1 MDSIGDFI
9 AFVGAGLVKA
19 GEGLQEMIGV
29 GLQTAP
35 ALVLGLSVIVAL
47 PVLILAG
54 MVLRRVTPVGEGTS
68 RYFGPLPEE
77 IKDERGDD
85 EGPSEA
91 YSEAFIFVESDGG
104 NGTGTGGF
112 QFTDGS
118 MMVRIGREEDN
129 EIRLT
134 HPTVHRYHALIRRS
148 IRMATKSLICR
159 MSAATAC
166 SSMEKRSRIE
176 GCSMAMSYHWGRH
189 GCGSRSTDEE
199 PVPRWQPLGGIV
211 TALLLV
217 P

>member
-148 IRMATKSLICR
+148 IEDGYEIADLSDVSGNGVLINGEKISHRRLFDGDVISLG
-159 MSAATAC
+159 AARLRFAVD
-166 SSMEKRSRIE
+166 
-176 GCSMAMSYHWGRH
+176 G
-189 GCGSRSTDEE
+189 
-199 PVPRWQPLGGIV
+199 
-211 TALLLV
+211 
-217 P
+217 

>member
-1 MDSIGDFI
+1 M
-9 AFVGAGLVKA
+9 
-19 GEGLQEMIGV
+19 
-29 GLQTAP
+29 
-35 ALVLGLSVIVAL
+35 LGLSVIVAL

-134 HPTVHRYHALIRRS
+134 HPTVHRYLALIRRS
-148 IRMATKSLICR
+148 IEDGYEIADLSDVSGNGVLINGEKISHRRLFDGDVISLG
-159 MSAATAC
+159 AA
-166 SSMEKRSRIE
+166 
-176 GCSMAMSYHWGRH
+176 
-189 GCGSRSTDEE
+189 
-199 PVPRWQPLGGIV
+199 RWRFAVDG
-211 TALLLV
+211 
-217 P
+217 

>member
-1 MDSIGDFI
+1 MGSIGDFI
-9 AFVGAGLVKA
+9 AIVGTALVKA
-19 GEGLQEMIGV
+19 GDGLQEMIDV

-35 ALVLGLSVIVAL
+35 ALVLGLSVVVAL

-68 RYFGPLPEE
+68 RYFGPLPED
-77 IKDERGDD
+77 IKHARGDYD
-85 EGPSEA
+85 GPSDA

-104 NGTGTGGF
+104 NGTGDF

-148 IRMATKSLICR
+148 IEDGYEIADLSDVTGNGVLINGEKISHRRLFDGDVISLG
-159 MSAATAC
+159 AARLRFAVN
-166 SSMEKRSRIE
+166 
-176 GCSMAMSYHWGRH
+176 G
-189 GCGSRSTDEE
+189 
-199 PVPRWQPLGGIV
+199 
-211 TALLLV
+211 
-217 P
+217 